1 MLEHPEI
8 ALFGEDVAKAGGVYH
23 VTTGLLDKFGPR
35 RVYNTPLD
43 ETTILGSAIGMAH
56 LGFIPIPEIQFLAYY
71 HNAEDQIRGEA
82 ATLSFFSSERFT
94 NPMVVRIAGLA
105 YQKGFGGHFHNDNSL
120 AALRDVPGLIV
131 ACPSNGRDAVG
142 MLRSCVAAAREEGRV
157 ALFIEPIALYMTKDI
172 IEKGDGG
179 WQFEYP
185 APGFQIPVGEIAVW
199 GESDRLAI
207 VTYGNGYYLARQA
220 AGDLENKF
228 GLAPKIVDIRWIA
241 PLNEEA
247 IAREVG
253 GCECVLV
260 LDECRRTGSQSE
272 AIVTALIERCARPP
286 RIARLTAEDSFV
298 PLAAAAN
305 LVLPSREGIVR
316 ACVELAGLDARATA
330 GSAR

>member
-1 MLEHPEI
+1 
-8 ALFGEDVAKAGGVYH
+8 
-23 VTTGLLDKFGPR
+23 
-35 RVYNTPLD
+35 
-43 ETTILGSAIGMAH
+43 
-56 LGFIPIPEIQFLAYY
+56 
-71 HNAEDQIRGEA
+71 
-82 ATLSFFSSERFT
+82 
-94 NPMVVRIAGLA
+94 MVVRIAGLA